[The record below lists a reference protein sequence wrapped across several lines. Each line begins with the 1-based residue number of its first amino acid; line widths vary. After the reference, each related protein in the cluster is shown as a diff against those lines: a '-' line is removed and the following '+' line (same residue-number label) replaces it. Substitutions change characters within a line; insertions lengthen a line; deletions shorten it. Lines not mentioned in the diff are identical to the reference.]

1 MKLSPPYYPVWD
13 VRGWDCWAES
23 RLGGTSC
30 SHLPLCCEGAQ
41 ECQHPLPPL
50 TAVWTHTRTHRCSTH
65 TSNIQWQTEIDIL
78 ANALN
83 LYSQHRLQGEY
94 IIFLMSMY
102 VWRSYVG
109 QIIGLIW
116 LWNIANVL
124 TSWVVSGASLLTVY
138 ANEKPY
144 LKPFIYCY
152 IVQ

>member
-1 MKLSPPYYPVWD
+1 MVSSLGCEGV
-13 VRGWDCWAES
+13 GL
-23 RLGGTSC
+23 LGGEQVGRYFLFTPPTLLWASSGVSAPPPPTHSC
-30 SHLPLCCEGAQ
+30 LN
-41 ECQHPLPPL
+41 
-50 TAVWTHTRTHRCSTH
+50 THTHMHAHTHRCSTH
-65 TSNIQWQTEIDIL
+65 TSNIQWQTETDIL

-94 IIFLMSMY
+94 IIFFMSIY
-102 VWRSYVG
+102 VWRIYVG